1 MKKIMTEIRNVK
13 IFTEQHTFREGSI
26 AIKDG
31 LFAEPAENPGKIID
45 GQGCYAIPGLIDIH
59 FHGCMGYDFCDGT
72 QEALREIARY
82 EASVGVTG
90 MAPATM
96 TLPAEQLE
104 EILSNAAAFSADSGK
119 NPGEAELLGVNMEG
133 PFISKHKKGAQD
145 DTYII
150 PSDVELFHRFQRAA
164 EGLVK
169 FIAVAPEVEGALAF
183 VDRVKD
189 EAVVSLAH
197 TNADYDEALAAFQRG
212 ASHAVHLFNA
222 MPPFG
227 HREPGVVG
235 AVADSHHVTAELIC
249 DGIHIHPSVVRAAF
263 KILGENRIILISDS
277 MRAAGMPDGTYTLG
291 GQAVQVTRGRAVL
304 VSSGALAGSASN
316 LMECMK
322 TSVKEMGI
330 PLETAVACASENPA
344 KRLGEYGRR
353 GSITFG
359 KKADLVLLDRD
370 LNVKCVMKDGKR
382 VG

>member
-1 MKKIMTEIRNVK
+1 MTEIRNVK

-322 TSVKEMGI
+322 TAVKEIGI

-370 LNVKCVMKDGKR
+370 LNVKCVMKDGER

>member
-1 MKKIMTEIRNVK
+1 
-13 IFTEQHTFREGSI
+13 
-26 AIKDG
+26 
-31 LFAEPAENPGKIID
+31 
-45 GQGCYAIPGLIDIH
+45 
-59 FHGCMGYDFCDGT
+59 
-72 QEALREIARY
+72 
-82 EASVGVTG
+82 
-90 MAPATM
+90 
-96 TLPAEQLE
+96 
-104 EILSNAAAFSADSGK
+104 
-119 NPGEAELLGVNMEG
+119 MEG

-330 PLETAVACASENPA
+330 PLETAVA
-344 KRLGEYGRR
+344 
-353 GSITFG
+353 
-359 KKADLVLLDRD
+359 
-370 LNVKCVMKDGKR
+370 
-382 VG
+382 

>member
-1 MKKIMTEIRNVK
+1 MTEIRNVK

-150 PSDVELFHRFQRAA
+150 PSDLELFHRFQRAA

>member
-1 MKKIMTEIRNVK
+1 MTEIRNVK

-31 LFAEPAENPGKIID
+31 LFAEPVENPGKIID

>member
-1 MKKIMTEIRNVK
+1 MTEIRNVK

-277 MRAAGMPDGTYTLG
+277 MRAAGMPGGTYTLG
-291 GQAVQVTRGRAVL
+291 GQAGQGTRGRAVL

>member
-1 MKKIMTEIRNVK
+1 MTEIRNVK

-31 LFAEPAENPGKIID
+31 LFAEPAENPGKILD

-150 PSDVELFHRFQRAA
+150 PSDLELFHRFQRAA

>member
-150 PSDVELFHRFQRAA
+150 PSDLELFHRFQRAA

>member
-1 MKKIMTEIRNVK
+1 MTEIRNVK
-13 IFTEQHTFREGSI
+13 IFTEQHTSREGSI

>member
-249 DGIHIHPSVVRAAF
+249 DGVHIHPSVVRAAF

>member
-370 LNVKCVMKDGKR
+370 LNVKCVMKDGKQ

>member
-197 TNADYDEALAAFQRG
+197 TNAGYDEALAAFQRG

-322 TSVKEMGI
+322 TSVKAMGI

-370 LNVKCVMKDGKR
+370 LNVKCVMKDGKQ

>member
-249 DGIHIHPSVVRAAF
+249 DGIHIHPSVARAAF

>member
-1 MKKIMTEIRNVK
+1 MTEIRNVK

-45 GQGCYAIPGLIDIH
+45 GQGGYAIPGLIDIH

-212 ASHAVHLFNA
+212 VSHAVHLFNA

-249 DGIHIHPSVVRAAF
+249 DGVHIHPSVVRAAF

-291 GQAVQVTRGRAVL
+291 GQAVQVTKGRAVL

-322 TSVKEMGI
+322 TAVKEMGI

>member
-277 MRAAGMPDGTYTLG
+277 MRAAGMPDGT
-291 GQAVQVTRGRAVL
+291 
-304 VSSGALAGSASN
+304 
-316 LMECMK
+316 
-322 TSVKEMGI
+322 
-330 PLETAVACASENPA
+330 
-344 KRLGEYGRR
+344 
-353 GSITFG
+353 
-359 KKADLVLLDRD
+359 
-370 LNVKCVMKDGKR
+370 
-382 VG
+382 

>member
-1 MKKIMTEIRNVK
+1 MTEIRNVK

-31 LFAEPAENPGKIID
+31 LFAEPAEKPGKIID

-370 LNVKCVMKDGKR
+370 LNVKCVMKDGKQ

>member
-1 MKKIMTEIRNVK
+1 MTEIRNVK

-145 DTYII
+145 ETYII

-344 KRLGEYGRR
+344 KTLGEYGRR

>member
-1 MKKIMTEIRNVK
+1 MTEIRNVK

-197 TNADYDEALAAFQRG
+197 ANADYDEALAAFQRG

>member
-1 MKKIMTEIRNVK
+1 MTEIRNVK

-291 GQAVQVTRGRAVL
+291 GQAVQVTKGRAVL

-370 LNVKCVMKDGKR
+370 LNVKCVMKDGKQ

>member
-1 MKKIMTEIRNVK
+1 MTEIRNVK

-322 TSVKEMGI
+322 TAVKEMGI

>member
-1 MKKIMTEIRNVK
+1 MTEIRNVK

-59 FHGCMGYDFCDGT
+59 FHGCMGYVFCDGT

>member
-1 MKKIMTEIRNVK
+1 MTEIRNVK

-249 DGIHIHPSVVRAAF
+249 DGVHIHPSVVRAAF

>member
-249 DGIHIHPSVVRAAF
+249 DGVHIHPSVVRAAF

-370 LNVKCVMKDGKR
+370 LNVKCVMKDGKQ

>member
-1 MKKIMTEIRNVK
+1 MTEIRNVK

-291 GQAVQVTRGRAVL
+291 GQAVQVTKGRAVL

>member
-1 MKKIMTEIRNVK
+1 MTEIRNVK

-249 DGIHIHPSVVRAAF
+249 DGVHIHPSVVRAAF

-370 LNVKCVMKDGKR
+370 LNVKCVMKDGKQ

>member
-1 MKKIMTEIRNVK
+1 MTEIRNVK

-212 ASHAVHLFNA
+212 VSHAVHLFNA

-291 GQAVQVTRGRAVL
+291 GQAVQVTKGRAVL

-322 TSVKEMGI
+322 TAVKEMGI

>member
-1 MKKIMTEIRNVK
+1 MTEIRNVK

-212 ASHAVHLFNA
+212 VSHAVHLFNA

-249 DGIHIHPSVVRAAF
+249 DGVHIHPSVVRAAF

-291 GQAVQVTRGRAVL
+291 GQAVQVTKGRAVL

-322 TSVKEMGI
+322 TAVKEMGI

>member
-1 MKKIMTEIRNVK
+1 MTEIRNVK

-249 DGIHIHPSVVRAAF
+249 DGIHIHPSVARAAF

>member
-322 TSVKEMGI
+322 TAVKEMGI

>member
-1 MKKIMTEIRNVK
+1 MTEIRNVK

-169 FIAVAPEVEGALAF
+169 FIAVAPEEEGALAF

-291 GQAVQVTRGRAVL
+291 GQAVQVTKGRAVL

-322 TSVKEMGI
+322 TAVKEMGI
-330 PLETAVACASENPA
+330 PLETAVACVSENPA

-370 LNVKCVMKDGKR
+370 LNVKCVMKDGEQ

>member
-1 MKKIMTEIRNVK
+1 MTEIRNVK

-370 LNVKCVMKDGKR
+370 LNVKCVMKDGKQ

>member
-1 MKKIMTEIRNVK
+1 MTEIRNVK

-212 ASHAVHLFNA
+212 VSHAVHLFNA

-249 DGIHIHPSVVRAAF
+249 DGVHIHPSVVRAAF
-263 KILGENRIILISDS
+263 KIQLENRMILISDS

-291 GQAVQVTRGRAVL
+291 GQAVQVTKGRAVL

-322 TSVKEMGI
+322 TAVKEMGI

>member
-1 MKKIMTEIRNVK
+1 MTEIRNVK
-13 IFTEQHTFREGSI
+13 IFTEQHTFQEGSI
-26 AIKDG
+26 AIQDG
-31 LFAEPAENPGKIID
+31 LFAEPAENPGEIID
-45 GQGCYAIPGLIDIH
+45 GEGGYAIPGLIDIH
-59 FHGCMGYDFCDGT
+59 FHGCMGYDICDGT

-90 MAPATM
+90 MVPATM

-104 EILSNAAAFSADSGK
+104 EILSNAAAFRADSGN

-150 PSDVELFHRFQRAA
+150 PSDVEIFRRFQRAA
-164 EGLVK
+164 QGLVK
-169 FIAVAPEVEGALAF
+169 FIAVAPEEEGALAF

-197 TNADYDEALAAFQRG
+197 TNAGYDEALAAFRRG

-235 AVADSHHVTAELIC
+235 AVADSQHVTAELIC

-263 KILGENRIILISDS
+263 KMLGKNRIILISDS

-291 GQAVQVTRGRAVL
+291 GQAVQVSEGRAVL
-304 VSSGALAGSASN
+304 VSSGALAGSAAN

-322 TSVKEMGI
+322 TAVKEMGI
-330 PLETAVACASENPA
+330 PLETAVACASANPA

-370 LNVKCVMKDGKR
+370 LNVKCVMKDGER

>member
-1 MKKIMTEIRNVK
+1 MTEIRNVK

>member
-1 MKKIMTEIRNVK
+1 MTEIRNVK

-90 MAPATM
+90 MTPATM

-169 FIAVAPEVEGALAF
+169 FIAVAPEEEGALAF

-291 GQAVQVTRGRAVL
+291 GQAVQVTKGRAVL

-322 TSVKEMGI
+322 TAVKEMGI
-330 PLETAVACASENPA
+330 PLETAVACVSENPA

-370 LNVKCVMKDGKR
+370 LNVKCVMKDGEQ

>member
-1 MKKIMTEIRNVK
+1 MTEIRNVK

-249 DGIHIHPSVVRAAF
+249 DGVHIHPSVVRAAF

-291 GQAVQVTRGRAVL
+291 GQAVQVTKGRAVL

>member
-26 AIKDG
+26 AIRDG

-169 FIAVAPEVEGALAF
+169 FIAVAPEEEGALAF

-212 ASHAVHLFNA
+212 ASHVVHLFNA

-322 TSVKEMGI
+322 TAVKKMGI

-370 LNVKCVMKDGKR
+370 LNVKCVMKDGEQ